1 MLKRGFLG
9 YRQLKPSLL
18 LKNIHWTYC
27 KPGGT
32 YRILSFNA
40 GIRLKQN
47 FLKAVF
53 WDYPNFQ
60 NAETIRLAVQKA
72 RRNNDTLTLNW
83 ILGRFLERGRVRDV
97 ALFFNL
103 REINDSLEALRLS
116 KYANRKWRRLLEVYE
131 NVD

>member
-1 MLKRGFLG
+1 M
-9 YRQLKPSLL
+9 
-18 LKNIHWTYC
+18 
-27 KPGGT
+27 
-32 YRILSFNA
+32 
-40 GIRLKQN
+40 KQN

-103 REINDSLEALRLS
+103 REINDSFEALRLS
-116 KYANRKWRRLLEVYE
+116 KYANKKWRRLLEVYE

>member
-1 MLKRGFLG
+1 M
-9 YRQLKPSLL
+9 
-18 LKNIHWTYC
+18 
-27 KPGGT
+27 
-32 YRILSFNA
+32 
-40 GIRLKQN
+40 KQN

-72 RRNNDTLTLNW
+72 RRNNNTLTLNW

-97 ALFFNL
+97 AMFFNL

>member
-1 MLKRGFLG
+1 M
-9 YRQLKPSLL
+9 
-18 LKNIHWTYC
+18 
-27 KPGGT
+27 
-32 YRILSFNA
+32 
-40 GIRLKQN
+40 
-47 FLKAVF
+47 VF

-60 NAETIRLAVQKA
+60 NAETIRLAVQEA

-103 REINDSLEALRLS
+103 REINDSFEALRLS

>member
-1 MLKRGFLG
+1 M
-9 YRQLKPSLL
+9 
-18 LKNIHWTYC
+18 
-27 KPGGT
+27 
-32 YRILSFNA
+32 
-40 GIRLKQN
+40 
-47 FLKAVF
+47 
-53 WDYPNFQ
+53 
-60 NAETIRLAVQKA
+60 QKA

>member
-1 MLKRGFLG
+1 M
-9 YRQLKPSLL
+9 
-18 LKNIHWTYC
+18 
-27 KPGGT
+27 
-32 YRILSFNA
+32 
-40 GIRLKQN
+40 KQN

>member
-1 MLKRGFLG
+1 M
-9 YRQLKPSLL
+9 
-18 LKNIHWTYC
+18 
-27 KPGGT
+27 
-32 YRILSFNA
+32 
-40 GIRLKQN
+40 
-47 FLKAVF
+47 VF

-60 NAETIRLAVQKA
+60 NAETIRLEVQKA

-97 ALFFNL
+97 AMFFNL
-103 REINDSLEALRLS
+103 REINDSFEALRLS

>member
-1 MLKRGFLG
+1 V
-9 YRQLKPSLL
+9 
-18 LKNIHWTYC
+18 
-27 KPGGT
+27 
-32 YRILSFNA
+32 
-40 GIRLKQN
+40 
-47 FLKAVF
+47 VF

-60 NAETIRLAVQKA
+60 NAETIRLEVQKA

-103 REINDSLEALRLS
+103 REINDSFEALRLS